1 MMWRVNCPPPPQH
14 IPAPRGLVFF
24 LSPPPLICIL
34 LVYVLAY
41 WHEKEIG
48 LLNLLQSI
56 VEKRHL
62 KYANGSNCHIPIIKY
77 VDLD

>member
-1 MMWRVNCPPPPQH
+1 MAGKLPPPPSAHPGSQR
-14 IPAPRGLVFF
+14 PCF
-24 LSPPPLICIL
+24 LSLPPPLICIL